1 MDIQPKYKCG
11 TKLYHLKD
19 NKLEEVVVEKAR
31 IEVVLDENGVFA
43 YKESYY
49 LVPLLGAMYW
59 IDIAEMSDRYFES
72 KEELKK
78 SIFG

>member
-19 NKLEEVVVEKAR
+19 NKLETVVVEKVR
-31 IEVVLDENGVFA
+31 IEVVLDENDVFA
-43 YKESYY
+43 YEESYY
-49 LVPLLGAMYW
+49 LTPLLGARYW
-59 IDIAEMSDRYFES
+59 VNIAEMNDRYFKS